1 MIKQK
6 RTIILH
12 YHFFK
17 NAGSSLDKI
26 LQKNFKSKF
35 LTKEFPDANNINDKT
50 EEVLN
55 WIEENPNNI
64 VFSTHS
70 SFPLPV
76 KDNVN
81 IISICF
87 LRDPIDRI
95 KSAYKFER
103 KQDEKNFSADL
114 AKNVDFNE
122 YVKVLLKKQ
131 GEGGQ
136 CSNFQTYKL
145 SEIVPIYNN
154 ALTNASEA
162 LSRISFVG
170 LVEEFD
176 KSMKL
181 LSNKLKLHFPDFFY
195 EFNHSNKSSPIP
207 IEINQDL
214 NQFLIDCNQYDLE
227 LLKIYRNNDLNLNQ

>member
-1 MIKQK
+1 MIKNK
-6 RTIILH
+6 RTVILH

-26 LQKNFKSKF
+26 LQKNFNSKF
-35 LTKEFPDANNINDKT
+35 LTKEFPNAKNINDKT
-50 EEVLN
+50 EEVCN
-55 WIEENPNNI
+55 WIEENPDNI

-70 SFPLPV
+70 SFSLPV
-76 KDNVN
+76 IDNVN

-103 KQDEKNFSADL
+103 KQDVKNFSADL
-114 AKNVDFNE
+114 AKKVDFNE
-122 YVKVLLKKQ
+122 YVRVLLKEQ

-145 SEIVPIYNN
+145 SEIVPIHNN

-181 LSNKLKLHFPDFFY
+181 LSNKLKLHFPDFVY
-195 EFNHSNKSSPIP
+195 KYNHSNKSSLFP
-207 IEINQDL
+207 IEIPQDL
-214 NQFLIDCNQYDLE
+214 NQLLIDSNQYDLE
-227 LLKIYRNNDLNLNQ
+227 LLKIYRNNDLNLN